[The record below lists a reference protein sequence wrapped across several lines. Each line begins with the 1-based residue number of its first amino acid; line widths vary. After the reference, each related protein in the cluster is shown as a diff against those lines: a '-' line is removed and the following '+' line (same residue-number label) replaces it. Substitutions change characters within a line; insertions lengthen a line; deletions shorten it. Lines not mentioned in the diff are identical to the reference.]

1 MCRNNYK
8 FIIRKKNT
16 CNDISL
22 KKLKNINKDIRIV
35 KYTNNIKKYSFIR
48 KSKKSKHTQV
58 TYLQKNDCNLI
69 TNVKNITNS
78 ELLKAYRKRWN
89 IETFFKF
96 IKTNFKFQHL
106 TEKNNDSINKMYI
119 CEKILVYIQRLLLVA
134 YNKDNNCNLTIE
146 NVNNSNLLKGIYEC
160 LLESII
166 AGTLTV
172 DDVTKY
178 INSYLKKVNNKKD
191 RHFPINNIGTICTKM
206 VHFSTNCP
214 NIID

>member
-1 MCRNNYK
+1 
-8 FIIRKKNT
+8 
-16 CNDISL
+16 
-22 KKLKNINKDIRIV
+22 
-35 KYTNNIKKYSFIR
+35 
-48 KSKKSKHTQV
+48 
-58 TYLQKNDCNLI
+58 
-69 TNVKNITNS
+69 
-78 ELLKAYRKRWN
+78 
-89 IETFFKF
+89 
-96 IKTNFKFQHL
+96 
-106 TEKNNDSINKMYI
+106 MYI

-191 RHFPINNIGTICTKM
+191 RHF
-206 VHFSTNCP
+206 STNCP
-214 NIID
+214 NIIDWNNVRNEVSSMWSHLIYAFLIGLVKNFEEIFN

>member
-22 KKLKNINKDIRIV
+22 KKLKNIKKDIRIV

-191 RHFPINNIGTICTKM
+191 RHF
-206 VHFSTNCP
+206 STNCP